1 MIAFDLIGNTPLV
14 LLESF
19 SNKDVQIYA
28 KLEQYNPGGSV
39 KDRLGKHLIETAIR
53 ENIICAERRMG
64 DTYVYS
70 SISEIRMGVSD
81 QSRGVHHWQSG
92 NPLVWNSDRSR
103 ISACVFLCPCKL

>member
-1 MIAFDLIGNTPLV
+1 
-14 LLESF
+14 
-19 SNKDVQIYA
+19 
-28 KLEQYNPGGSV
+28 
-39 KDRLGKHLIETAIR
+39 
-53 ENIICAERRMG
+53 MG

-92 NPLVWNSDRSR
+92 NPLVMEFSIAGNG